1 MEVLIP
7 IFAIGGLALSMSD
20 KSSLTK
26 NANRTQSRRQENTMD
41 GFSNM
46 QQLHPNEYPANNN
59 AKKNTAAEGTNYAP
73 YNSPNNATAKYFD
86 QNNYY
91 QNESRGKNVGNSI
104 NQVHSL
110 TGAYVDETT
119 FSHNNMTPF
128 YGGKTT
134 QQTMEGT
141 RSDAILDK
149 MAGGG
154 SQYIKKQEQAPLFK
168 PQDNVHLAHGQPN
181 MSDFYQSRVTP
192 SQKFNNIK
200 PFESEQVAPGLNA
213 GYSSQGSGGFNSGMD
228 ARETYMP
235 KSVDE
240 LRVATN
246 PKMEYS
252 LDNHQGPAASYVK
265 NVGLMGKMEQHKPDT
280 FFEQS
285 QDRWLK
291 TTSGIKAQTS
301 RAQQEVHDTARMQT
315 EAYTGVAGS
324 IGKGAIY
331 MHRTYVPSQKQ
342 GSNTTPITN
351 LRGPDAGINSQAITK
366 SYQHYTNNR
375 DLNNSSMNN
384 NKDEP
389 SYGSKFSSA
398 IGAVIA
404 PITQMLNPTK
414 KQETVNNMRVYGNAG
429 TTVGR
434 EQTVNPND
442 VVSTTVK
449 ETTLYAPNTFIQNQS
464 SDAYLVT
471 QHQPLPNQRDTTTMP
486 FTGNANGASTRF
498 GQTSYMANYNQTNN
512 ETKENT
518 LEGRTSGGSMSLLN
532 SNMHVNTARRDND
545 RNNNRMWAPSNMP
558 QKAMSKE
565 FYGKVNES
573 PKMQQDIN
581 IERMSPDL
589 LNAFKSN
596 PYTQPLSSTGLR

>member
-7 IFAIGGLALSMSD
+7 VVALGGLALSMSD
-20 KSSLTK
+20 KPNK
-26 NANRTQSRRQENTMD
+26 NKNNSNTSRQRQQQQQQQQNGRD
-41 GFSNM
+41 GFANM
-46 QQLHPNEYPANNN
+46 RPLNPNEYPVNDT
-59 AKKNTAAEGTNYAP
+59 AKKNTAAEGTSYAP
-73 YNSPNNATAKYFD
+73 YNSPNDASARYFD

-91 QNESRGKNVGNSI
+91 QNESRGKNSGNTI
-104 NQVHSL
+104 NQVYSL
-110 TGAYVDETT
+110 TGSYVDETT
-119 FSHNNMTPF
+119 FTHNNMTPF

-134 QQTMEGT
+134 QQTLEGT
-141 RSDAILDK
+141 RSDAMLDK
-149 MAGGG
+149 MVGGG
-154 SQYIKKQEQAPLFK
+154 SQFIKKQEQAPLFN
-168 PQDNVHLAHGQPN
+168 PQENVQLAHGQPN
-181 MSDFYQSRVTP
+181 MNDFYQSRVNP
-192 SQKFNNIK
+192 SQKFNNMK
-200 PFESEQVAPGLNA
+200 PFESEQVGPGLNA

-228 ARETYMP
+228 AREMYMP
-235 KSVDE
+235 KSVDQ

-246 PKMEYS
+246 PKMEFS
-252 LDNHQGPAASYVK
+252 LDNHQGPAASFVK

-291 TTSGIKAQTS
+291 TTSEIKAQTS
-301 RAQQEVHDTARMQT
+301 RSQQEIHDTSRMQS
-315 EAYTGVAGS
+315 ESYTGVAGS

-331 MHRTYVPSQKQ
+331 THRTYVPSQKQ

-351 LRGPDAGINSQAITK
+351 LRGPDAGLNTQAISQ

-375 DLNNSSMNN
+375 ELNNNIE
-384 NKDEP
+384 KP
-389 SYGSKFSSA
+389 VGSLFSSA

-471 QHQPLPNQRDTTTMP
+471 QHQPALNQRDTTTAP
-486 FTGNANGASTRF
+486 FTGNANGSSTRF
-498 GQTSYMANYNQTNN
+498 GQTSYMSNYNQTNN
-512 ETKENT
+512 ETKEAT
-518 LEGRTSGGSMSLLN
+518 IEGRTAGGNISLLN

-545 RNNNRMWAPSNMP
+545 RNNNRLWAPSNMP
-558 QKAMSKE
+558 QKSMSKE
-565 FYGKVNES
+565 FYGKINE
-573 PKMQQDIN
+573 PAKMQQDIG